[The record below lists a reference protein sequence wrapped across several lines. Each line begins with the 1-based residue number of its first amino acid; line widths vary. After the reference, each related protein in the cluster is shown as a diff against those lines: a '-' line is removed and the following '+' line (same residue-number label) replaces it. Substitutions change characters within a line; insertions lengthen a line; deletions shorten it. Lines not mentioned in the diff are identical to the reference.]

1 MAAISRRLAMQLLLD
16 PLSFKVPNA
25 RDATGAPP
33 TPLISIHDSASHCQT
48 CCTRE
53 HCLPLALTSDQ
64 LKQFDGL
71 ITKRIRLRK
80 NDALFRTGDAFSAL
94 YSIRYGSVKTT
105 ILTEDG
111 WEQISGYHILGEIIG
126 FDGIAT
132 HIHGVGATAL
142 EDTEVCALPFMSI
155 EGLSRTL
162 PVLQHNLHQLM
173 SKEIGRDQNMMF
185 ILGSMN
191 AEQRLAAFLLNLA
204 SRYRRRGYSSTEFT
218 LRLTREELGS
228 YLGLKL
234 ETVSRMFSR
243 FQAEGIVQAQ
253 GRSVKLLDSG
263 ALKRITERNRAVP
276 ELAC

>member
-1 MAAISRRLAMQLLLD
+1 MQTLPRSVTLR
-16 PLSFKVPNA
+16 VPTA
-25 RDATGAPP
+25 RDATQAP
-33 TPLISIHDSASHCQT
+33 LAASISIHDAASHCQT
-48 CCTRE
+48 CCTRN
-53 HCLPLALTSDQ
+53 HCLPVALASDQ
-64 LKQFDGL
+64 LRQFDGL
-71 ITKRIRLRK
+71 ISKRIRLTK
-80 NDALFRTGDAFSAL
+80 NDRLFCPADAFCAL

-105 ILTEDG
+105 MLTEDG
-111 WEQISGYHILGEIIG
+111 REQVSGYHILGEIIG

-204 SRYRRRGYSSTEFT
+204 SRYRSRGYSSTEFT

>member
-1 MAAISRRLAMQLLLD
+1 M
-16 PLSFKVPNA
+16 P
-25 RDATGAPP
+25 
-33 TPLISIHDSASHCQT
+33 
-48 CCTRE
+48 
-53 HCLPLALTSDQ
+53 
-64 LKQFDGL
+64 
-71 ITKRIRLRK
+71 
-80 NDALFRTGDAFSAL
+80 LFRTGDAFFAL

-132 HIHGVGATAL
+132 HTHGVGATAL

-173 SKEIGRDQNMMF
+173 SKEISRDQNMMF